1 MIWVREKLFFSS
13 LCRLRRW
20 GPSCEFQNIYDNM
33 KSTREGKLHNFPC
46 SLWLLRCFSFAIP
59 QRTVKQHFSRKH
71 SLHRVCRFNLMRM
84 LISIG
89 EGWRGWGRVGLR
101 VRCKANALQ
110 VCFLFISFHLEFDSM
125 WVRKTISNFFA
136 HIQTTPASKS
146 FSTRQKTRIYLMMKI
161 SFSRKSFLRRFSPPL
176 RSALLFTAVPPP
188 SLTEKKKRQKPNL
201 FLLTRNRYANTKIIF
216 MSFGIKGVVEFSC
229 EERMMIIRML
239 CDLLFASG
247 ERGFCVSF
255 VYISCS
261 SFIVSLSS

>member
-161 SFSRKSFLRRFSPPL
+161 SFSRKK
-176 RSALLFTAVPPP
+176 LFTALFTPFTFCSAFYGSAAAFSYREEKATKTKFISVDSQ
-188 SLTEKKKRQKPNL
+188 SLCQHENYFHVL
-201 FLLTRNRYANTKIIF
+201 RY
-216 MSFGIKGVVEFSC
+216 
-229 EERMMIIRML
+229 
-239 CDLLFASG
+239 
-247 ERGFCVSF
+247 
-255 VYISCS
+255 
-261 SFIVSLSS
+261 